1 MPLRRT
7 TTFHTIYPGS
17 ILGLTAPYPGGT
29 PHFKERDSELPRYYW
44 LGLVIHVILVLALRY
59 CVFQHISDNRDT
71 SYMSL
76 AAVLFTF
83 TGVACKL
90 HLKVTRPTQS

>member
-7 TTFHTIYPGS
+7 PNFHTIYPGS

-29 PHFKERDSELPRYYW
+29 PHFTKKGLLLGWYYW
-44 LGLVIHVILVLALRY
+44 LELVIHVILVLALGC